1 MVLLLAA
8 IKGRIS
14 QRRDEWNP
22 ERFEGEEVGRQEF
35 DVKRDRDMK
44 GIGMG
49 RLDYEEG
56 KGDGEAGL

>member
-1 MVLLLAA
+1 M
-8 IKGRIS
+8 
-14 QRRDEWNP
+14 
-22 ERFEGEEVGRQEF
+22 GRQEF

-49 RLDYEEG
+49 RLDYEG